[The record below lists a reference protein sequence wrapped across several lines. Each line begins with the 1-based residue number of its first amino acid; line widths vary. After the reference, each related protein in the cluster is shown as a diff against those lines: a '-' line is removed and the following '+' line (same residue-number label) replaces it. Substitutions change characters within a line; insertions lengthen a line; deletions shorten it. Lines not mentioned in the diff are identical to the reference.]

1 MVCNNT
7 VNVISTGVLSLSTC
21 WSRSEQSCACPVH
34 SVWVVQVW
42 PCCALGCPAAV
53 LCLLAEHLQ
62 PVKLCWLSNLGK
74 GREIDAP
81 QNWLCLAQKV
91 RWERMRC
98 SEECLASEGFPSTC
112 FWQRVEEMQGQDLL
126 AHVGTGTHPR
136 LQCRVG
142 QEEVVQE
149 AMNSTILAVQDM
161 DRATWVVEE
170 NICQSPCI
178 TRLLALLK
186 VLIVNYFLIFEG
198 SKPHFQYRC
207 AGVEGIPGVK
217 KEMTAPGRV
226 NGMQAV

>member
-1 MVCNNT
+1 MF
-7 VNVISTGVLSLSTC
+7 STEGPLGEDEVL
-21 WSRSEQSCACPVH
+21 RGMSCLRGFPQHV
-34 SVWVVQVW
+34 
-42 PCCALGCPAAV
+42 
-53 LCLLAEHLQ
+53 LLAACE
-62 PVKLCWLSNLGK
+62 
-74 GREIDAP
+74 RDA
-81 QNWLCLAQKV
+81 
-91 RWERMRC
+91 R
-98 SEECLASEGFPSTC
+98 T
-112 FWQRVEEMQGQDLL
+112 DLL
-126 AHVGTGTHPR
+126 AHVGTGIHPR

-198 SKPHFQYRC
+198 SKPNFQYRC